1 MADGW
6 QSLHAEWQQGCFK
19 PLSRRERGWGEG
31 TVSPNTTRQRACRW
45 FLGVGRGG
53 GAAGA
58 RLFGSAD
65 ILSDSPPRH
74 IPVPPSANARPRCHF
89 GASLP

>member
-1 MADGW
+1 
-6 QSLHAEWQQGCFK
+6 
-19 PLSRRERGWGEG
+19 
-31 TVSPNTTRQRACRW
+31 NTTRQRACRW
-45 FLGVGRGG
+45 FAGFGESGS
-53 GAAGA
+53 AAGN

-74 IPVPPSANARPRCHF
+74 IPVPLSANPRPRCHF